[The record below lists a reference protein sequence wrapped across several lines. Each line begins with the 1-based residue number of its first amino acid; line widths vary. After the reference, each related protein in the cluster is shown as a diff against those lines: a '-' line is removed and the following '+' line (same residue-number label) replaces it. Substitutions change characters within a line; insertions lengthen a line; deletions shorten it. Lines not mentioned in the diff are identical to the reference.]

1 MFAPVSDLSQN
12 QVGRFIPTRELN
24 EWHNKMKQMYPQ
36 VYPADDKLFGDDGKQ
51 HSFGTKLKTFFDG
64 DGDDEISEIPL
75 TGAHVKKVGEK

>member
-1 MFAPVSDLSQN
+1 MFAPVSYLSQN

-51 HSFGTKLKTFFDG
+51 HSFGTKLKTFLWG
-64 DGDDEISEIPL
+64 YHKTNGLRSGRIML
-75 TGAHVKKVGEK
+75 AN